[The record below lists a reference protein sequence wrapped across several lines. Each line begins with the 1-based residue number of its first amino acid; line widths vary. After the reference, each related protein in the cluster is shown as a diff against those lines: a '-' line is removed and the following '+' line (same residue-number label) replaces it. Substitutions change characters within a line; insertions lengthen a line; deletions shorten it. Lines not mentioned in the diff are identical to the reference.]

1 MSSLPIMLD
10 PVFSTTAAPSVALE
24 IVTEYL
30 PDVDKLSLLISWKQ
44 GTTIEQINAKG
55 VISVTDTVSSEISS
69 N

>member
-44 GTTIEQINAKG
+44 GTIIEQINDMG